1 MKKHSETLKKWIYKI
16 GKRCILVIVLLAF
29 AGISGGMSCVVKAD
43 EELAGEETGGRPIVV
58 IIDPGHGGENAGAI
72 YGGYIEKTLT
82 LNTALAMKEEL
93 EKYQGVEVYLTRES
107 DVCLD
112 LGERAEFAEEK
123 NADILL
129 SLHYNMSEYHKLYG
143 AECYVS
149 AFGSYY
155 AIGKDFSDI
164 EMELLTDEGL
174 YDRGVKTRLN
184 SRGTDYYGIIRSGT
198 AKKIPTVIIEHC
210 HLDQENDKTYID
222 HNTWPQKYG
231 VIDATAVAKYFG
243 LKSEELS
250 VDYST
255 EVHTAT
261 PIPDEKVKPD
271 DTPPTECN
279 AEILSVDEETGAIK
293 GKISAY
299 DPDSRIL
306 YYTFSFNNGKS
317 FGEYYKYEPDENGEV
332 FFEIQA
338 PDKKRTRLVA
348 AALNLYGGMTKTDL
362 LYVGRMHYKEDAAEE
377 GDTLQNEDGIKAGE
391 GADPEAAV
399 TEAMEVTKEKM
410 ELGGAGSKDT
420 VETDRI
426 DKKTGEKCFFAAV
439 ILLLPVA
446 ILLVWRRKKRHK

>member
-16 GKRCILVIVLLAF
+16 GKRCILVVVILAF

-58 IIDPGHGGENAGAI
+58 VIDPGHGGENAGAI

-112 LGERAEFAEEK
+112 LDERAEFAEEK

-164 EMELLTDEGL
+164 EMELLTGEGL

-210 HLDQENDKTYID
+210 HLDQENDKPYID

-279 AEILSVDEETGAIK
+279 VEILSIDEETGVIK

-362 LYVGRMHYKEDAAEE
+362 LYVGRMHYKEDAAEV
-377 GDTLQNEDGIKAGE
+377 GDALQNEDGIKAGE

-426 DKKTGEKCFFAAV
+426 DKKTGEKCFFVAV

-446 ILLVWRRKKRHK
+446 MLLVWRSKKRHK

>member
-16 GKRCILVIVLLAF
+16 GKRCILVVVLLAF

-58 IIDPGHGGENAGAI
+58 IIDPGHGGENEGAI

-107 DVCLD
+107 DTDLD
-112 LGERAEFAEEK
+112 LDERAEFAEEK

-210 HLDQENDKTYID
+210 HLDQENDKPYID

-279 AEILSVDEETGAIK
+279 AEILSVDEETGVIK

-362 LYVGRMHYKEDAAEE
+362 LYVGRMHYKEDAAEV
-377 GDTLQNEDGIKAGE
+377 GDALQNEDGIKAGE

-446 ILLVWRRKKRHK
+446 MLLVRHSKKRHK

>member
-1 MKKHSETLKKWIYKI
+1 MKKHSKTLKKWIYKI
-16 GKRCILVIVLLAF
+16 GKRCILVVVLLAF
-29 AGISGGMSCVVKAD
+29 TGISGGMSCAVKAD

-72 YGGYIEKTLT
+72 YGGYIEKILT

-107 DVCLD
+107 DTDLD
-112 LGERAEFAEEK
+112 LDERAEFAEEK

-149 AFGSYY
+149 ALGSYY

-210 HLDQENDKTYID
+210 HLDQENDKPYID

-261 PIPDEKVKPD
+261 PIPDETAKPD

>member
-16 GKRCILVIVLLAF
+16 GKRCILVVVILAF

-43 EELAGEETGGRPIVV
+43 EELPGGEADGRPIVV
-58 IIDPGHGGENAGAI
+58 VIDPGHGGENAGAI

-112 LGERAEFAEEK
+112 LDERAEFAEEK

-164 EMELLTDEGL
+164 EMELLTGEGL

-210 HLDQENDKTYID
+210 HLDQENDKPYID

-271 DTPPTECN
+271 DTPPTECKV
-279 AEILSVDEETGAIK
+279 EILSVDEETGVIK
-293 GKISAY
+293 GEISAY

-377 GDTLQNEDGIKAGE
+377 GDILQNEDGIKAGE

-446 ILLVWRRKKRHK
+446 MLLVWRRKKRHK

>member
-1 MKKHSETLKKWIYKI
+1 MKKYSETLKKWIYKI
-16 GKRCILVIVLLAF
+16 GKRCILVVVLLAF

-43 EELAGEETGGRPIVV
+43 EELAGEETGGRSIVV

-112 LGERAEFAEEK
+112 LDERAEFAEEK

-149 AFGSYY
+149 AFGSCY

-164 EMELLTDEGL
+164 EMGLLTDEGL

-184 SRGTDYYGIIRSGT
+184 SRGTDYYGIIRSST
-198 AKKIPTVIIEHC
+198 AKKIPAVIIEHC
-210 HLDQENDKTYID
+210 HLDQENDKPYID

-279 AEILSVDEETGAIK
+279 VEILSVDEETGVIK

-377 GDTLQNEDGIKAGE
+377 GDILQNEDGIKAGE
-391 GADPEAAV
+391 GADPEVAV

>member
-16 GKRCILVIVLLAF
+16 GKRCILVVVLLAF

-58 IIDPGHGGENAGAI
+58 IIDPGHGGENEGAI

-107 DVCLD
+107 DTDLD
-112 LGERAEFAEEK
+112 LDERAEFAEEK

-155 AIGKDFSDI
+155 AIGKDFSDV

-210 HLDQENDKTYID
+210 HLDQENDKPYID

-279 AEILSVDEETGAIK
+279 AEILSVDEETGVIK

-362 LYVGRMHYKEDAAEE
+362 LYVGRMHYKEDAAEV
-377 GDTLQNEDGIKAGE
+377 GDALQNEDGIKAGE

-446 ILLVWRRKKRHK
+446 MLLVRHSKKRHK

>member
-16 GKRCILVIVLLAF
+16 GKRCILVVVLLAF

-72 YGGYIEKTLT
+72 YGGYIEKILT

-107 DVCLD
+107 DTDLD
-112 LGERAEFAEEK
+112 LDERAEFAEEK

-210 HLDQENDKTYID
+210 HLDQENDKPYID

-261 PIPDEKVKPD
+261 PIPDETVKPD

-377 GDTLQNEDGIKAGE
+377 GDTLQNEDEIKAGE

-420 VETDRI
+420 VETDQI

>member
-16 GKRCILVIVLLAF
+16 GKRCILVVVILAF
-29 AGISGGMSCVVKAD
+29 AGISGEMSCVVKAD
-43 EELAGEETGGRPIVV
+43 EELPGGEADGRPIVV
-58 IIDPGHGGENAGAI
+58 VIDPGHGGENAGAI

-112 LGERAEFAEEK
+112 LDERAEFAEEK

-164 EMELLTDEGL
+164 EMELLTGEGL

-198 AKKIPTVIIEHC
+198 AKKIPAVIIEHC
-210 HLDQENDKTYID
+210 HLDQENDKPYID

-279 AEILSVDEETGAIK
+279 AEILSVDEETGVIK

-362 LYVGRMHYKEDAAEE
+362 LYVGRMHYKADAAEV
-377 GDTLQNEDGIKAGE
+377 GDALQNEDGIKAGE

-410 ELGGAGSKDT
+410 EPGGAGSKDT
-420 VETDRI
+420 VETERI

-446 ILLVWRRKKRHK
+446 MLLVWRSKKRHK

>member
-16 GKRCILVIVLLAF
+16 GKRCILVVVILAF

-43 EELAGEETGGRPIVV
+43 EELAGEETGGRSIVV

-112 LGERAEFAEEK
+112 LDERAEFAEEK

-164 EMELLTDEGL
+164 EMELLTGEGL

-210 HLDQENDKTYID
+210 HLDQENDKPYID

-261 PIPDEKVKPD
+261 PIPDERVKPD

-279 AEILSVDEETGAIK
+279 AEILSVDEETGVIK

-362 LYVGRMHYKEDAAEE
+362 LYVGRMHYKEDAAEV
-377 GDTLQNEDGIKAGE
+377 GDALQNEDGIKAGE

-446 ILLVWRRKKRHK
+446 MLLVRRSKKRHK

>member
-16 GKRCILVIVLLAF
+16 GKKCILVIVILAF

-43 EELAGEETGGRPIVV
+43 EELAGEETGGRSIVV
-58 IIDPGHGGENAGAI
+58 VIDPGHGGENAGAI

-112 LGERAEFAEEK
+112 LDERAEFAEEK

-279 AEILSVDEETGAIK
+279 AEILSVDEETGVIK

-362 LYVGRMHYKEDAAEE
+362 LYVGRMHYKEDAAEV
-377 GDTLQNEDGIKAGE
+377 GDALQNEDGIKAGE
-391 GADPEAAV
+391 GVDPEAAV

>member
-1 MKKHSETLKKWIYKI
+1 MKKHSKTLKKWIYKI
-16 GKRCILVIVLLAF
+16 GKRCILVVVLLAF
-29 AGISGGMSCVVKAD
+29 TGISGGMSCAVKAD

-58 IIDPGHGGENAGAI
+58 VIDPGHGGENAGAI
-72 YGGYIEKTLT
+72 YGGYIEKALT

-107 DVCLD
+107 DTDLD
-112 LGERAEFAEEK
+112 LDERAEFAEEK

-210 HLDQENDKTYID
+210 HLDQENDKPYID
-222 HNTWPQKYG
+222 HNTWSQKYG

-338 PDKKRTRLVA
+338 PDKKRTRLVV

>member
-16 GKRCILVIVLLAF
+16 GKRCILVVVLLAF
-29 AGISGGMSCVVKAD
+29 AGISGGMSCAVKAD
-43 EELAGEETGGRPIVV
+43 EELEGEETGGRPIVV

-107 DVCLD
+107 DVCLE

-184 SRGTDYYGIIRSGT
+184 SRETDYYGIIRSGT

-210 HLDQENDKTYID
+210 HLDQENDKPYID

-271 DTPPTECN
+271 DTPPTECK

-420 VETDRI
+420 VETDQI

>member
-1 MKKHSETLKKWIYKI
+1 MKKHSKTLKKWIYKI
-16 GKRCILVIVLLAF
+16 GKRCILVVVLLAF
-29 AGISGGMSCVVKAD
+29 TGISGGMSCAVKAD

-58 IIDPGHGGENAGAI
+58 VIDPGHGGENAGAI
-72 YGGYIEKTLT
+72 YGGYIEKALT

-107 DVCLD
+107 DTDLD
-112 LGERAEFAEEK
+112 LDERAEFAEEK

-210 HLDQENDKTYID
+210 HLDQENDKPYID

-261 PIPDEKVKPD
+261 PISDEKVKPD

-391 GADPEAAV
+391 GADPEVAV

-410 ELGGAGSKDT
+410 ELGVAGSKDT

>member
-16 GKRCILVIVLLAF
+16 GKRCILVVVILAF
-29 AGISGGMSCVVKAD
+29 AGISGEMSCVVKAD
-43 EELAGEETGGRPIVV
+43 EELPGGEADGRPIVV
-58 IIDPGHGGENAGAI
+58 VIDPGHGGENAGAI

-112 LGERAEFAEEK
+112 LGERAEFAEGK

-210 HLDQENDKTYID
+210 HLDQENDKPYID

-362 LYVGRMHYKEDAAEE
+362 LYVGRMHYKEDVAEE

-391 GADPEAAV
+391 GADQETAV

>member
-1 MKKHSETLKKWIYKI
+1 MKKHSKTLKKWIYKI
-16 GKRCILVIVLLAF
+16 GKRCILVVVLLAF
-29 AGISGGMSCVVKAD
+29 TGISGGMSCAVKAD

-58 IIDPGHGGENAGAI
+58 VIDPGHGGENAGAI
-72 YGGYIEKTLT
+72 YGGYIEKALT

-112 LGERAEFAEEK
+112 LDERAEFAEEK

-210 HLDQENDKTYID
+210 HLDQENDKPYID

-261 PIPDEKVKPD
+261 PIPDETVKPD

-377 GDTLQNEDGIKAGE
+377 GDTLQNEDGIKAGG

-420 VETDRI
+420 VETDQI

-446 ILLVWRRKKRHK
+446 ILLVWRRKKHHK

>member
-1 MKKHSETLKKWIYKI
+1 MKKHSKTLKKWIYKI
-16 GKRCILVIVLLAF
+16 GKRCILVVVLLAF
-29 AGISGGMSCVVKAD
+29 TGISGGMSCAVKAD

-58 IIDPGHGGENAGAI
+58 VIDPGHGGENAGAI
-72 YGGYIEKTLT
+72 YGGYIEKALT

-107 DVCLD
+107 DTDLD
-112 LGERAEFAEEK
+112 LDERAEFAEEK

-210 HLDQENDKTYID
+210 HLDQENDKPYID
-222 HNTWPQKYG
+222 HNTWSQKYG

>member
-16 GKRCILVIVLLAF
+16 GKRCILVVVILAF

-43 EELAGEETGGRPIVV
+43 EELAGEETGGRSIVV

-112 LGERAEFAEEK
+112 LDERAEFAEEK

-174 YDRGVKTRLN
+174 YDRGVKIRLN

-210 HLDQENDKTYID
+210 HLDQENDKPYID

-279 AEILSVDEETGAIK
+279 VEILSVDEETGVIK

-377 GDTLQNEDGIKAGE
+377 GDILQNEDGIKAGE

-399 TEAMEVTKEKM
+399 TEAMEVTREKM

-420 VETDRI
+420 VETERI

-446 ILLVWRRKKRHK
+446 MLLVWRSKKRHK

>member
-1 MKKHSETLKKWIYKI
+1 MKKHPETLKNWIYIIRKI
-16 GKRCILVIVLLAF
+16 CILTVVALVIF
-29 AGISGGMSCVVKAD
+29 GMYDKMSYLVKAD
-43 EELAGEETGGRPIVV
+43 ETLSGEADGSRPIVV
-58 IIDPGHGGENAGAI
+58 VIDPGHGGENAGAI

-107 DVCLD
+107 DVDLD
-112 LGERAEFAEEK
+112 LTERAEFAEEK

-129 SLHYNMSEYHKLYG
+129 CLHYNMSEYHKLYG

-184 SRGTDYYGIIRSGT
+184 SRGTDYYGIIRSST
-198 AKKIPTVIIEHC
+198 AKKIPAVIIEHC
-210 HLDQENDKTYID
+210 HLDQENDKPYID

-243 LKSEELS
+243 LKSEGLS

-261 PIPDEKVKPD
+261 PISDEKVKPD

-279 AEILSVDEETGAIK
+279 VEILSVDETTGVIK

-332 FFEIQA
+332 SFEIQA
-338 PDKKRTRLVA
+338 PDKKRIRLVA

-362 LYVGRMHYKEDAAEE
+362 LYVGKMHYKEDQLLNGDGTVTGSDEEADGEADGAVAE
-377 GDTLQNEDGIKAGE
+377 
-391 GADPEAAV
+391 V
-399 TEAMEVTKEKM
+399 MEVTREKM
-410 ELGGAGSKDT
+410 DPDAYPTDDEK
-420 VETDRI
+420 ETNPSDQ
-426 DKKTGEKCFFAAV
+426 KTGKKIFFAVV
-439 ILLLPVA
+439 ILLLPVTMIA
-446 ILLVWRRKKRHK
+446 VLHRKKRHK

>member
-1 MKKHSETLKKWIYKI
+1 MKKYSETLKKWIYKI
-16 GKRCILVIVLLAF
+16 GKRCILVVVLLAF

-43 EELAGEETGGRPIVV
+43 EELEGEETGGRSIVV

-112 LGERAEFAEEK
+112 LDERAEFAEEK

-164 EMELLTDEGL
+164 EMELLTGEGL

-210 HLDQENDKTYID
+210 HLDQENDKPYID

-279 AEILSVDEETGAIK
+279 VEILSVDEETGVIK

-348 AALNLYGGMTKTDL
+348 ATLNLYGGMTKTDL
-362 LYVGRMHYKEDAAEE
+362 LYVGRMHYKEDAAEV
-377 GDTLQNEDGIKAGE
+377 GDALQNEDGIKAGE

-399 TEAMEVTKEKM
+399 TEAIEVTKEKM

-446 ILLVWRRKKRHK
+446 MLLVRRSKKRHK

>member
-1 MKKHSETLKKWIYKI
+1 
-16 GKRCILVIVLLAF
+16 
-29 AGISGGMSCVVKAD
+29 
-43 EELAGEETGGRPIVV
+43 
-58 IIDPGHGGENAGAI
+58 
-72 YGGYIEKTLT
+72 
-82 LNTALAMKEEL
+82 MKEEL

-112 LGERAEFAEEK
+112 LDERAEFAEEK

-210 HLDQENDKTYID
+210 HLDQENDKPYID

-279 AEILSVDEETGAIK
+279 VEILSVDEETGVIK

-377 GDTLQNEDGIKAGE
+377 GDILQNEDGIKAGE

-446 ILLVWRRKKRHK
+446 MLLVWRSKKRHK

>member
-1 MKKHSETLKKWIYKI
+1 
-16 GKRCILVIVLLAF
+16 
-29 AGISGGMSCVVKAD
+29 
-43 EELAGEETGGRPIVV
+43 
-58 IIDPGHGGENAGAI
+58 
-72 YGGYIEKTLT
+72 
-82 LNTALAMKEEL
+82 MKEEL

-107 DVCLD
+107 DVDLD
-112 LGERAEFAEEK
+112 LTERAEFAEEK

-129 SLHYNMSEYHKLYG
+129 CLHYNMSEYHKLYG

-149 AFGSYY
+149 AFGSCY

-184 SRGTDYYGIIRSGT
+184 SRGTDYYGIIRSST
-198 AKKIPTVIIEHC
+198 AKKIPAVIIEHC
-210 HLDQENDKTYID
+210 HLDQENDKPYID

-250 VDYST
+250 ADYST

-261 PIPDEKVKPD
+261 PISDEKVKPD

-317 FGEYYKYEPDENGEV
+317 FGEYYKYEPDENGGV

-362 LYVGRMHYKEDAAEE
+362 LYVGRMHYKEDAAGA
-377 GDTLQNEDGIKAGE
+377 GDTLQNEEGIKAGE
-391 GADPEAAV
+391 DADPEAAV
-399 TEAMEVTKEKM
+399 AEAMEVTKEKM
-410 ELGGAGSKDT
+410 ELGGSGSGDT
-420 VETDRI
+420 VDTDRT
-426 DKKTGEKCFFAAV
+426 DKKIGEKCFFAAV
-439 ILLLPVA
+439 ILLLPVT
-446 ILLVWRRKKRHK
+446 ILLVWRSKKRNK

>member
-1 MKKHSETLKKWIYKI
+1 M
-16 GKRCILVIVLLAF
+16 LLAF
-29 AGISGGMSCVVKAD
+29 TGISGGMSCAVKAD

-58 IIDPGHGGENAGAI
+58 VIDPGHGGENAGAI
-72 YGGYIEKTLT
+72 YGGYIEKALT

-107 DVCLD
+107 DTDLD
-112 LGERAEFAEEK
+112 LDERAEFAEEK

-164 EMELLTDEGL
+164 EMELLNDEGL

-210 HLDQENDKTYID
+210 HLDQENDKPYID

-317 FGEYYKYEPDENGEV
+317 FGEYCKYEPDENGEV

-362 LYVGRMHYKEDAAEE
+362 LYVGRMYYKEDAAEE

-391 GADPEAAV
+391 GADPETAV

-420 VETDRI
+420 VETDQI
-426 DKKTGEKCFFAAV
+426 DKKTGEKCFFATV

>member
-16 GKRCILVIVLLAF
+16 GKRCILVVVILAF

-58 IIDPGHGGENAGAI
+58 VIDPGHGGENAGAI

-112 LGERAEFAEEK
+112 LDERTEFAEEK

-164 EMELLTDEGL
+164 EMELLTGEGL

-184 SRGTDYYGIIRSGT
+184 LRGTDYYGIIRSGT

-210 HLDQENDKTYID
+210 YLDQENDKPYID

-261 PIPDEKVKPD
+261 PIPDERVKPD

-279 AEILSVDEETGAIK
+279 AEILSVDEETGVIK

-377 GDTLQNEDGIKAGE
+377 GDILQNEDGIKAGE

-420 VETDRI
+420 VKTDRI

-446 ILLVWRRKKRHK
+446 MLLVRRSKKRHK

>member
-16 GKRCILVIVLLAF
+16 GKRCILVVVILAF

-43 EELAGEETGGRPIVV
+43 EELAGEETGGRSIVV

-112 LGERAEFAEEK
+112 LDERAEFAEEK

-164 EMELLTDEGL
+164 EMELLTGEGL

-210 HLDQENDKTYID
+210 HLDQENDKPYIN

-279 AEILSVDEETGAIK
+279 VEILSVDEETGVIK

-362 LYVGRMHYKEDAAEE
+362 LYVGRMHYKEDSAEVE
-377 GDTLQNEDGIKAGE
+377 DTLQNEDGIKAGE
-391 GADPEAAV
+391 DADPEAAV
-399 TEAMEVTKEKM
+399 AEAMEVTKEKM
-410 ELGGAGSKDT
+410 ELGGSGSGDT
-420 VETDRI
+420 VETDRT

-446 ILLVWRRKKRHK
+446 MLLVWRSKKRHK

>member
-1 MKKHSETLKKWIYKI
+1 MKKHPETLKKCIYKI
-16 GKRCILVIVLLAF
+16 KKICIFAVVALAVF
-29 AGISGGMSCVVKAD
+29 YMYDKMSCVVKAD
-43 EELAGEETGGRPIVV
+43 EELTGGEAGGRPIVV
-58 IIDPGHGGENAGAI
+58 VIDPGHGGENAGAI

-93 EKYQGVEVYLTRES
+93 EKYQGIEVYLTRES
-107 DVCLD
+107 DVDLD
-112 LGERAEFAEEK
+112 LTERAEFAEEK

-129 SLHYNMSEYHKLYG
+129 CLHYNMSEYHKLYG

-164 EMELLTDEGL
+164 EMELLTGEGL

-210 HLDQENDKTYID
+210 HLDQENDKPYID

-279 AEILSVDEETGAIK
+279 AEILSVDEETGVIQ

-377 GDTLQNEDGIKAGE
+377 GDILQNEDGIKAGE

-446 ILLVWRRKKRHK
+446 MLLVRRRKKRHK

>member
-16 GKRCILVIVLLAF
+16 GKRCILVVVILAF

-43 EELAGEETGGRPIVV
+43 EELAGEETGGRSIVV
-58 IIDPGHGGENAGAI
+58 AIDPGHGGENAGAI

-82 LNTALAMKEEL
+82 FNTALAMKEEL

-107 DVCLD
+107 DVDLD
-112 LGERAEFAEEK
+112 LDERAEFAEEK

-164 EMELLTDEGL
+164 EMELLTGEGL

-210 HLDQENDKTYID
+210 HLDQENDKPYID

-279 AEILSVDEETGAIK
+279 AEILSVDEETGVIK

-362 LYVGRMHYKEDAAEE
+362 LYVGRMHYKEDAAEV
-377 GDTLQNEDGIKAGE
+377 GDALQNEDGIKAGE

-410 ELGGAGSKDT
+410 EMGGAGFKDT
-420 VETDRI
+420 VEADRI

-446 ILLVWRRKKRHK
+446 MLLVWRSKKRHK